1 MIALGRD
8 TLILLTRSSILSRRT
23 HLTNKLAARSGR
35 ESEEL
40 REKSFKRIKGNYRDP
55 LHGGNRTVIRMVYT
69 TAMQVR
75 SFIES

>member
-1 MIALGRD
+1 MG
-8 TLILLTRSSILSRRT
+8 LIRADVGS
-23 HLTNKLAARSGR
+23 ARH
-35 ESEEL
+35 
-40 REKSFKRIKGNYRDP
+40 RDP